1 MIKSYV
7 ALFLCIILCFLFSSC
22 FITQNSENSESTY
35 NIPNVTQYTQQDA
48 EITLT
53 TSITMESTA
62 NENEIS
68 RFSTILYNKEENRVH
83 NIKTAAKKLNHTVIE
98 PGEIFSF
105 NKTIGER
112 TQARGYK
119 KASILVDGEKKTG
132 TGGGICQIS
141 STIYNAAL
149 DADMKVIERHKHSKE
164 VPYVPV
170 GKDAAVVYGAK
181 DFSFKNTK
189 DYPVEILIT
198 VTEDEVQIIL
208 NKKT

>member
-1 MIKSYV
+1 MVKSYI
-7 ALFLCIILCFLFSSC
+7 ALFLCVMLCFLFSGC
-22 FITQNSENSESTY
+22 FITQNSENTENPS
-35 NIPNVTQYTQQDA
+35 VTQYTQQDF
-48 EITLT
+48 EITS
-53 TSITMESTA
+53 TSPTIVESTV

-68 RFSTILYNKEENRVH
+68 RFSTTLYNKEENRVH

-98 PGEIFSF
+98 PGETFSF
-105 NKTIGER
+105 NETVGER

-149 DADMKVIERHKHSKE
+149 DADMKILERHKHSKE

-170 GKDAAVVYGAK
+170 GKDASVVYGSK
-181 DFSFKNTK
+181 DFRFKNTK
-189 DYPVEILIT
+189 EYPVEILIT
-198 VTEDEVQIIL
+198 VTEDEVQVTL
-208 NKKT
+208 NKKP